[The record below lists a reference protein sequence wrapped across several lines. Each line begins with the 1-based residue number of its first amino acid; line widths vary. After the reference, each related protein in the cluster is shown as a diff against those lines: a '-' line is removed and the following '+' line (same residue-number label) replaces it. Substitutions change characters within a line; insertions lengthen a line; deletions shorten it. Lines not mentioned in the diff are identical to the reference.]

1 MSRESRITYTTTATD
16 HCSSPSASDSRQP
29 ITISYANIDGVDI
42 KLDVY
47 IPLGAHGPTPAVL
60 FFHGGGCFSGTRRNE
75 GIGYFS
81 WIERSYRYQALPFC
95 LSESLPSGKALERG
109 YLFITADYRLLHP
122 FTGLDQLEDA
132 LRLFHFF
139 DSEFNGKLG
148 RAGEII
154 TLAVD
159 KIAVIGESG
168 GGYIARL
175 AALHAVP
182 RPAALVSY
190 YGMGGDML
198 SDFWLSV
205 RELQSIPR
213 ERVAPFL
220 ETEPTEETGLPI
232 FVQDGFFTD
241 ALRRADAFAW
251 ISQNGLF
258 LDYLTGIHGLSE
270 RLRTL
275 PGDQRASMI
284 PRSVQKAFP
293 EFLMDA
299 SVLHPPVLFVH
310 SKDDT
315 IVPLSESLNTDR
327 QLKEAGVRTELF
339 LIDGA
344 KHGQVNTDGSAV
356 VGVESAESAVFRFID
371 SVLKTNEI

>member
-1 MSRESRITYTTTATD
+1 M
-16 HCSSPSASDSRQP
+16 
-29 ITISYANIDGVDI
+29 
-42 KLDVY
+42 
-47 IPLGAHGPTPAVL
+47 
-60 FFHGGGCFSGTRRNE
+60 
-75 GIGYFS
+75 
-81 WIERSYRYQALPFC
+81 
-95 LSESLPSGKALERG
+95 
-109 YLFITADYRLLHP
+109 LHP

-132 LRLFHFF
+132 LRLFHFL

-148 RAGEII
+148 RAGDTM
-154 TLAVD
+154 TLDVD

-198 SDFWLSV
+198 ADFWLNV

-220 ETEPTEETGLPI
+220 ETEPTKETGLPI

-241 ALRRADAFAW
+241 ALRRTDAFAW

-258 LDYLTGIHGLSE
+258 LDYLTGIHGLSK

-275 PGDQRASMI
+275 PGDKRKSMV
-284 PRSVQKAFP
+284 PKSAQKAFP
-293 EFLMDA
+293 EFYVDVSLP
-299 SVLHPPVLFVH
+299 HPPVLFVH
-310 SKDDT
+310 SKDDA
-315 IVPLSESLNTDR
+315 IVPLSESLETHR
-327 QLKEAGVRTELF
+327 QLKEAGVRTEIF
-339 LIDGA
+339 LLDGA
-344 KHGQVNTDGSAV
+344 KHGQVSSDGSAV
-356 VGVESAESAVFRFID
+356 VGMESAVFRFID
-371 SVLKTNEI
+371 SVLKPNKI